1 MSCIKV
7 SNVDC
12 ETTVLTN
19 GANDV
24 VEVDDTSVIVTSP
37 WAPVNILEVDA
48 EIMVVCE
55 EEPAEII
62 EVCEQGPA
70 GQDGADGIGVVEVS
84 AGPIPNSV
92 TIVVDTVARTV
103 YRSVK
108 WVVTLEDPTALL
120 YKSYEI
126 LAVHN
131 SVVAL
136 HTVFGL
142 IGDTISVINQVAIN
156 GASFELQITNNN
168 PNAILVK
175 VQRIATTI

>member
-24 VEVDDTSVIVTSP
+24 VEVDDASVIVTSP
-37 WAPVNILEVDA
+37 WEPVNILEVDA
-48 EIMVVCE
+48 QIMVVCE

-62 EVCEQGPA
+62 IACDQGPP
-70 GQDGADGIGVVEVS
+70 GQDGADGIGIVEVS
-84 AGPIPNSV
+84 AGPISNSATV
-92 TIVVDTVARTV
+92 VVDTVARTA

-108 WVVTLEDPTALL
+108 WVVTIDDPTALL

-131 SVVAL
+131 SLVAL
-136 HTVFGL
+136 HTVYGK
-142 IGDTISVINQVAIN
+142 IGDPIDVSNEVAIN
-156 GASFELQITNNN
+156 GANFELQITNNSV
-168 PNAILVK
+168 NAILVK
-175 VQRIATTI
+175 AQRIATTI